1 MLMGKQDWLSS
12 LKSML
17 TSLAETVEQT
27 FIDGL
32 MEPLTGPNSVL
43 MQKLKS
49 LGSKIFGQGLGM
61 GDMASGQDSG
71 VLMLS
76 ASTTM
81 SSAANQ
87 FSMAVQSFSVSKGY
101 DASGIVGA
109 VSGSGGFDATAFSAP
124 TDIGADS
131 LDPNTFQKVSEDL
144 SSTSD
149 RTNTSLFQV
158 SDLKMVSGFAMVG
171 GLLTTM
177 LSSGASSGKVNWLGI
192 ALGAVSTVAGAVG
205 SYYSSAKAKGGLVT
219 KLATGG
225 LFGGEGGLLHGAG
238 HGTSDSINAMLS
250 NGEFVVNAQA
260 TSKHLG
266 LLTAIN
272 SGQISKY
279 ASGGLVS
286 NVSAAPSYVD
296 LSKSAKSSSTDK
308 VGNAHFTINI
318 TGDVSRQTRSE
329 IQKMIPNIASGVNSF
344 NREKGNR

>member
-1 MLMGKQDWLSS
+1 
-12 LKSML
+12 
-17 TSLAETVEQT
+17 
-27 FIDGL
+27 
-32 MEPLTGPNSVL
+32 

-49 LGSKIFGQGLGM
+49 LGSQIFGQGLGM

-71 VLMLS
+71 ALMLS

-81 SSAANQ
+81 SNAASQ

-109 VSGSGGFDATAFSAP
+109 VSGSGGFDATAFSTP

-131 LDPNTFQKVSEDL
+131 LDPTTFQKVSEDL

-149 RTNTSLFQV
+149 QTNTSLFQV

-192 ALGAVSTVAGAVG
+192 ALGAVSMVAGAAG
-205 SYYSSAKAKGGLVT
+205 SYYSSVNAATNAGSAATGSNFSYDIAKAKGGLVT

-250 NGEFVVNAQA
+250 NGEFVINAQA

-286 NVSAAPSYVD
+286 NVAATPSYVD
-296 LSKSAKSSSTDK
+296 LSGSAVDKSAGKGGDSHYT
-308 VGNAHFTINI
+308 FQI
-318 TGDVSRQTRSE
+318 TGDVSQQTRKE
-329 IQKMIPNIASGVNSF
+329 ILKMLPNIATGVNNY